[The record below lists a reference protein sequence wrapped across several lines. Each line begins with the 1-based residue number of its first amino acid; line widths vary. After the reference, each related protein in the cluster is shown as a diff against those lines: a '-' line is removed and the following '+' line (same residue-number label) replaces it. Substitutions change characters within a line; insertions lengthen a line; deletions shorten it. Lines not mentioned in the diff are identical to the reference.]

1 MYLSFVVNFEEGS
14 EISFL
19 NGDIINNAIYDGHDN
34 IDGRDYCLSSHFE
47 YSLYEGIDRILD
59 LFNRYRTK
67 ATFSCCGLSA
77 YKHPEIIK
85 KIYAHSHEI
94 SAHGWRWQN
103 HVFISLD
110 EETVDINNT
119 KQIIYELTGKFP
131 VGWHTRS
138 SRSPQTRQLL
148 YDAGFVYDSDDYSRD
163 SAYLC
168 NDFSTPYA
176 IIPYSFD
183 TNDMQ
188 FLGRGNFL
196 QGNDFFLYIKSA
208 IEWILYEES
217 LADLNSNKI
226 VTVGLHPRII
236 GRAGRICGLKE
247 LLNWIDGNE
256 KINISTREGIAR
268 DLIKRITPS

>member
-1 MYLSFVVNFEEGS
+1 MYLSFVINFEEGA
-14 EISFL
+14 EISYL
-19 NGDIINNAIYDGHDN
+19 NGDDINSGIYDGHDD
-34 IDGRDYCLSSHFE
+34 IDGMDYCLSSHFD
-47 YSLYEGIDRILD
+47 YSLYEGVHRILD
-59 LFNRYRTK
+59 LFNRYRIK
-67 ATFSCCGLSA
+67 ATFSCCGLAA

-85 KIYAHSHEI
+85 KIYGYSHEI
-94 SAHGWRWQN
+94 SAHGWRWKN
-103 HVFISLD
+103 HVFMSLD
-110 EETVDINNT
+110 EEIVDINNT

-131 VGWHTRS
+131 LGWHTRS

-148 YDAGFVYDSDDYSRD
+148 YDSGFIYDSDDYSRD

-168 NDFSTPYA
+168 KEFLKPYA

-196 QGNDFFLYIKSA
+196 QGEDFFLYTKSA

-217 LADLNSNKI
+217 LADSNLYKM

-236 GRAGRICGLKE
+236 GRAGRIGGLKK
-247 LLNWIDGNE
+247 LLDWIDGNN
-256 KINISTREGIAR
+256 KINISTREGIAQ
-268 DLIKRITPS
+268 DLIKRVNPG